1 MKEVP
6 GWLKLAAVA
15 ALVALLAALVRPP
28 VAGLVL
34 RVVAVGLAAIVA
46 VLAVRLVV
54 GKLDP
59 ADGIGRKPD
68 PRAPGDLPRELASLT
83 EELRGTQRRDSLP
96 HRTLYVLRS
105 SIQHRLWQHRR
116 LSATSPN
123 DDPAIRAALSAN
135 AYAVLRHTPPNPPPL
150 IPATELPA
158 LIEEVERL

>member
-1 MKEVP
+1 MP
-6 GWLKLAAVA
+6 GPVSRNARRIS
-15 ALVALLAALVRPP
+15 LVALLAALVKPP

-68 PRAPGDLPRELASLT
+68 PRAPGELPRELASLT
-83 EELRGTQRRDSLP
+83 EELRSTQRRDSLP

-116 LSATSPN
+116 LSSTSPN
-123 DDPAIRAALSAN
+123 DDPAIRAGRITVFELCIFLRRNLCAWACGIKQAGAKAN
-135 AYAVLRHTPPNPPPL
+135 P
-150 IPATELPA
+150 
-158 LIEEVERL
+158 